1 MRTKIIAVAVV
12 TALGCGATPVAY
24 AQAVGGTTVGGTFF
38 FDLSYI
44 RLQNEDATGTKV
56 DAPPTGFGFD
66 VKRFYLIVNH
76 RFDDTWAANITTDA
90 QYSSSSSVNTS
101 VIIKKLYVEAA
112 FSPAFVVHVGAYDNP
127 WVPFVDGQYGYRYI
141 EKSITDR
148 LGFANSA
155 DWGINANGK
164 FGDGSFNY
172 SASMLNGGGY
182 KNPTRTKD
190 VDFEARIGAQ
200 PIDWLLV
207 AAGFYTGHLGQIDA
221 TNQDYPSNTATRWD
235 ALIAAN
241 FSGLRVGVEYFDAKD
256 FKTVNNTTDAVFGTS
271 AVVASSAT
279 SPLPSDRAAG
289 VSAWASFSFNEKWS
303 VFARYDDAKLS
314 KDVAPNLKDQ
324 YANAGVAYEPVKPL
338 DIALVYKYEKV
349 SNGSYKISAGN
360 ANNSYLIGGA
370 NAMTSG
376 TFNEFGVYL
385 QYKF

>member
-1 MRTKIIAVAVV
+1 MRTKIIAAAVV
-12 TALGCGATPVAY
+12 AAVGCGGTPLAC
-24 AQAVGGTTVGGTFF
+24 AQAVGGTTVGGTLF

-44 RLQNEDATGTKV
+44 RLQNEDATGSKV

-90 QYSSSSSVNTS
+90 QYSSSASVNTS
-101 VIIKKLYVEAA
+101 VIIKKLYIEGA
-112 FSPAFVVHVGAYDNP
+112 FSPSFVLHVGAYDNP

-155 DWGINANGK
+155 DWGINANGEL
-164 FGDGSFNY
+164 GDGTVSY

-182 KNPTRTKD
+182 KNPTRTKH
-190 VDFEARIGAQ
+190 VDFEGRVGAQ

-207 AAGFYTGHLGQIDA
+207 AAGFYTGHLGQINA

-235 ALIAAN
+235 ALIAVN
-241 FSGLRVGVEYFDAKD
+241 VSGLRVGVEYFDAKNYE
-256 FKTVNNTTDAVFGTS
+256 TVDDVATSAFGTS
-271 AVVASSAT
+271 AVVASSPT
-279 SPLPSDRAAG
+279 GTVPSDRAEG
-289 VSAWASFSFNEKWS
+289 VSVWASFSCNPQWS
-303 VFARYDDAKLS
+303 VFARYDDVKLS

-324 YANAGVAYEPVKPL
+324 YANAGVAYEPVRPL
-338 DIALVYKYEKV
+338 DVALVYKYEKV
-349 SNGSYKISAGN
+349 SNGSTSVSAGN
-360 ANNSYLIGGA
+360 ANNSYKIGGA
-370 NAMTSG
+370 NGMTSG
-376 TFNEFGVYL
+376 TFNEFGVYV